1 MYKAVPW
8 EKQGCCVGIYG
19 GNMGKLCQ
27 NANSKQQDL
36 IENHM
41 QKVLLEGSKGKK
53 RTMVYMGIIHDLIS
67 SQPFT
72 CSREQTVSARRL
84 P

>member
-1 MYKAVPW
+1 MFKAVPW
-8 EKQGCCVGIYG
+8 KRRGCCVGIYG
-19 GNMGKLCQ
+19 ENMGKLCQ

-41 QKVLLEGSKGKK
+41 QKVLEGSKGKK
-53 RTMVYMGIIHDLIS
+53 KTMVYMDIIHDLIS

-72 CSREQTVSARRL
+72 CSREQTVSTRRH